1 MELRRRRLQV
11 SSNRLQFQSIENYK
25 NFKFNHIYRL
35 FVGVVGMGGG
45 PPPSKPIDF
54 RANRP
59 FLYLIREKIANSILF
74 IGSFEKPE

>member
-1 MELRRRRLQV
+1 
-11 SSNRLQFQSIENYK
+11 
-25 NFKFNHIYRL
+25 
-35 FVGVVGMGGG
+35 MGGG

-74 IGSFEKPE
+74 IGSYEKPE